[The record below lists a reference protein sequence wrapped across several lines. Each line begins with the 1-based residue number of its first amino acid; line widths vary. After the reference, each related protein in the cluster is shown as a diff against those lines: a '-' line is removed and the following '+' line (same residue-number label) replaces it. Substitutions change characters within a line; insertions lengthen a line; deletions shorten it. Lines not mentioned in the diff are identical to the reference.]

1 MKKTLIISGLALLTS
16 AILFSCE
23 KKKET
28 GIGPGYKEEAGT
40 GLNPNPNPTVT
51 GASTNTNPATNS
63 SNLQVGGSGWSNPT
77 CASTSSVTLKGIN
90 GQVEVTMSFFMPP
103 SAGTATYQV
112 ASAATQSNV
121 CAMMVTNA
129 PNQPAGT
136 VWFAKSGLV
145 TVSTTTSG
153 IGATFFNIKCY
164 QQDFNFPEVTVSGNL
179 NCGN

>member
-1 MKKTLIISGLALLTS
+1 MKKTLFISGLALLTS
-16 AILFSCE
+16 VILFSCE

-28 GIGPGYKEEAGT
+28 GIGPGYKEETGT

-51 GASTNTNPATNS
+51 GASTNTNPATS
-63 SNLQVGGSGWSNPT
+63 SSFLQVGGTGWSNPT

-90 GQVEVTMSFFMPP
+90 GQVDVTMSFFLPP
-103 SAGTATYQV
+103 TTGTYQV

-121 CAMMVTNA
+121 CSVMVQNA

-136 VWFAKSGLV
+136 VWFAKSGMVSV
-145 TVSTTTSG
+145 TSSTSG
-153 IGATFFNIKCY
+153 ISATFATLKCY